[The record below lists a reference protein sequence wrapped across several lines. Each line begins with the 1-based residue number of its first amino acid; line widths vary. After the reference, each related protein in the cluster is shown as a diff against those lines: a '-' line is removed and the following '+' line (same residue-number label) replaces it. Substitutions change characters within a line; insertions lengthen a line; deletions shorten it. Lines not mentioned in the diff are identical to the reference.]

1 MAVTQS
7 RRIDFPQVDMAGIVY
22 YPEYWDMCHRFFE
35 GSWPQIAK
43 IDYPTLFGERR
54 IGFPAVDNKA
64 TFHAPLRYGDVVECR
79 LWISKIG
86 NSSVEW
92 QYQYF
97 NQGGDLVW
105 SASVMTVCVDMD
117 SLAPMSIPEDLRAG
131 LVATKAEGGDE

>member
-1 MAVTQS
+1 
-7 RRIDFPQVDMAGIVY
+7 
-22 YPEYWDMCHRFFE
+22 MCHRFFE
-35 GSWPQIAK
+35 GSWPQIAQ
-43 IDYPTLFGERR
+43 IDYPTLFGERK

-92 QYQYF
+92 QYRYF

-131 LVATKAEGGDE
+131 LAATTADGEVE